1 LGCGHF
7 SAPVR
12 KRSGLLNTVATIER
26 NGARE
31 TWKNMLLAVVIL
43 KSLIELSLMFIVGRF
58 LLGLLAG
65 AKRQTNVFW
74 QLLDVAAKPAL
85 WLTRRLSPKLIL
97 DRHIPLAAASWLI
110 IAWVLVVMVKIDLCL
125 QAGGAACQ

>member
-1 LGCGHF
+1 
-7 SAPVR
+7 
-12 KRSGLLNTVATIER
+12 
-26 NGARE
+26 
-31 TWKNMLLAVVIL
+31 MLLSVVIL

-85 WLTRRLSPKLIL
+85 WLTRRISPKLIL
-97 DRHIPLAAASWLI
+97 DQHIPLAAASWLL
-110 IAWVLVVMVKIDLCL
+110 IAWVLVVMAKVDMCL
-125 QAGGAACQ
+125 QAGGAACL